1 MIKAI
6 LRKEEE
12 MKEQVAKLL
21 DQKLKYYIEGE
32 KELQRCKEYVKEF
45 RTTASVL
52 RKSEKVD

>member
-1 MIKAI
+1 
-6 LRKEEE
+6 